1 MFPCNFDEDVDAL
14 LQLQPQW
21 LKIADKPLNL
31 KNFPH
36 LEGGFADILTLR
48 TLFKYHLDIM
58 SIPRRSFF
66 ALLWHFVDPSTED
79 GERTRKIKEFGS
91 LDEPEELY
99 DYANRPRRLILETL
113 LEFENNLTIPVS
125 YILDLFPL
133 IRPRMFLIASCP
145 SSKEVELVVA
155 IVEYKTII
163 RKIRRGVCT
172 RWLKNLK
179 PGDQFL
185 FSIQRS
191 SFKYKD
197 DNSPIIMVAQV
208 LV

>member
-1 MFPCNFDEDVDAL
+1 M
-14 LQLQPQW
+14 
-21 LKIADKPLNL
+21 
-31 KNFPH
+31 
-36 LEGGFADILTLR
+36 
-48 TLFKYHLDIM
+48 
-58 SIPRRSFF
+58 
-66 ALLWHFVDPSTED
+66 
-79 GERTRKIKEFGS
+79 
-91 LDEPEELY
+91 
-99 DYANRPRRLILETL
+99 ETL

-197 DNSPIIMVAQV
+197 DNSPIIMVAPGTGIAPMKSLIDEVIQNNSKQE
-208 LV
+208 LYLFLDAASKRRII